1 MQPFNK
7 YYPPDWTPEKGS
19 VNKYVGKH
27 PLGDRARKID
37 QGILVVR
44 FELPFNIWCEGCDNH
59 IGMGVRYNAEKKK
72 IGNYFSTPIWQF
84 RMKCHLCDNWIEIHT
99 NPKDTK
105 YDVVSGARQK
115 VEEWEPE
122 DSEVIR
128 LKDEATTEKLEN
140 DAFFKLEHG
149 VQDQRKAADSVP
161 VLTQLQRLNDA
172 QWSDPYTL
180 SQQLRRKFRD
190 QKKVEKANVEKANQL
205 KDKMSLHIDLVDEHP
220 DDEIRAKL
228 IEFEDPV
235 IAAAEKRK
243 KDAEVSPLFSKRR
256 RDTKGGAKDVL
267 ASRLVTQTRRKVD
280 PFLQTANSFGQSS
293 KQNTLADIVV
303 VSKEVPESSSSAI
316 SLVSVDYTDSDT
328 SD

>member
-19 VNKYVGKH
+19 VNKFVGKH

-37 QGILVVR
+37 KGILIVR

-59 IGMGVRYNAEKKK
+59 IGMG
-72 IGNYFSTPIWQF
+72 
-84 RMKCHLCDNWIEIHT
+84 
-99 NPKDTK
+99 KDTK
-105 YDVVSGARQK
+105 YEVVSGARQK

-128 LKDEATTEKLEN
+128 LKDEATMEKMAN

-149 VQDQRKAADSVP
+149 VQDQRKATETVP

-172 QWSDPYTL
+172 QWRDPYTQ

-190 QKKVEKANVEKANQL
+190 QKKIDKANQEKKDKL
-205 KDKMSLHIDLVDEHP
+205 RDKMSLHIDLVDEHP
-220 DDEIRAKL
+220 DDDIRAKL
-228 IEFEDPV
+228 TEFADPV
-235 IAAAEKRK
+235 IASAEKRK
-243 KDAEVSPLFSKRR
+243 IEAEVSPLFSKRR
-256 RDTKGGAKDVL
+256 RGINASAKDDL
-267 ASRLVTQTRRKVD
+267 ASRLVTQTRKKVD
-280 PFLQTANSFGQSS
+280 PFLQISTSFAQAS
-293 KQNTLADIVV
+293 KQDDFGDIVV
-303 VSKEVPESSSSAI
+303 LKQSKAKQVPGSSSTAA
-316 SLVSVDYTDSDT
+316 SLVSVDYTDSDN

>member
-7 YYPPDWTPEKGS
+7 YYPPNWTPEKGS
-19 VNKYVGKH
+19 VNKFVGKH

-72 IGNYFSTPIWQF
+72 IGNYYSTPIWQF

-140 DAFFKLEHG
+140 DAFFRLEHG
-149 VQDQRKAADSVP
+149 VQDQRKAAETVP
-161 VLTQLQRLNDA
+161 VLTQLQRLNEA

-180 SQQLRRKFRD
+180 SQQLRRKFRE
-190 QKKVEKANVEKANQL
+190 QKKLEKANVEKADKL
-205 KDKMSLHIDLVDEHP
+205 KAKMSLHIDLVDEHP

-228 IEFEDPV
+228 TEFEG
-235 IAAAEKRK
+235 
-243 KDAEVSPLFSKRR
+243 
-256 RDTKGGAKDVL
+256 KG
-267 ASRLVTQTRRKVD
+267 
-280 PFLQTANSFGQSS
+280 
-293 KQNTLADIVV
+293 
-303 VSKEVPESSSSAI
+303 
-316 SLVSVDYTDSDT
+316 
-328 SD
+328 